1 MIILV
6 FVSVDV
12 CDSLMNDILT
22 DNSVSVII
30 TLILGIAISR
40 IPSLSMVI
48 DQIDDFIKIFLF
60 LYISILSFNINI
72 FCIDLKGKKKKKLC
86 AILII
91 VVYSIRLLSSLLTS
105 RKFGLL
111 LWNQAWATAF
121 IMTLPGEIE
130 ISVFGVNKH
139 KNVKVILVFLFLFI
153 YSISCFDYFSYCRY

>member
-1 MIILV
+1 
-6 FVSVDV
+6 
-12 CDSLMNDILT
+12 
-22 DNSVSVII
+22 
-30 TLILGIAISR
+30 
-40 IPSLSMVI
+40 MVI

-111 LWNQAWATAF
+111 LWNQAWATAL

-130 ISVFGVNKH
+130 ISVFAVNKH

-153 YSISCFDYFSYCRY
+153 YSIFLIISLIVGINRGCVFSADSIRLVQ